1 MSASASASTNRT
13 FRSLRYGF
21 GLLAL
26 FTPERPVWGIAEL
39 AAELKVSPS
48 TVHRYTTTCLN
59 RGYLEQT
66 DGRLYRPARRCE
78 DMGMAVLETR
88 WPSRCARPILRE
100 LRRRTGRTVSLA
112 VLDRTDVL
120 YLQRLCGFQR
130 GQYLLEQGL
139 GAGSR
144 LPTSE
149 TAAGAALADMRQE
162 ISSRKTPWSKRNE
175 LVVKDAGH
183 DGAALGLAIA
193 VPAPGSVRGPG
204 AVSGDA
210 EGRCAIEI
218 TVPAASMDGT
228 ALLEELSEPLRDAGA
243 ALEEALDAALDGEK
257 AEERVA

>member
-1 MSASASASTNRT
+1 MSASASTGSSASASATNGT
-13 FRSLRYGF
+13 FRSLEYGF

-39 AAELKVSPS
+39 AAELNVSPS
-48 TVHRYTTTCLN
+48 TVHRYTTTALN

-66 DGRLYRPARRCE
+66 DGRLYRPARRCAE
-78 DMGMAVLETR
+78 LGMAVLETL
-88 WPSRCARPILRE
+88 WPSGRARPILRE

-112 VLDRTDVL
+112 VLDGDDVL

-144 LPTSE
+144 LGISE
-149 TAAGAALADMRQE
+149 TAAGVALAQVLQE

-175 LVVKDAGH
+175 LVVKDAARHTG
-183 DGAALGLAIA
+183 ALGLALGVNRA
-193 VPAPGSVRGPG
+193 GEA
-204 AVSGDA
+204 SG
-210 EGRCAIEI
+210 AIEI
-218 TVPAASMDGT
+218 TVPAASMDG
-228 ALLEELSEPLRDAGA
+228 AQLLEELGEPLRDAGA
-243 ALEEALDAALDGEK
+243 ALEAALDAALDGEK